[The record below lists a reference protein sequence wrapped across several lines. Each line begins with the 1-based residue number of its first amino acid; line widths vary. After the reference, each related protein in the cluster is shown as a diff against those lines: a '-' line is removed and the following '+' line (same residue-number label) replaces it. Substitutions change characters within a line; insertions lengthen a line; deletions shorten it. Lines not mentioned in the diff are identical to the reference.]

1 VKVLVFENVEDHI
14 NLLKNFLNR
23 VDYDLIIEQD
33 DQNILTH
40 FEGQLPEL
48 IISNFDLPQ
57 GGLKLVNNMLAALKP
72 PFPYVLF
79 LTDPHS
85 EQFAVDCL
93 GPIPG
98 DFVAKPVRMEELRA
112 RITVAERVIA
122 LQNHL
127 RAQHEI
133 PPDLA
138 LYDNLTNLL
147 NRQAVYER
155 VLAEVN
161 RAGREKSPTFLSI
174 FEIVNLEE
182 LKEQYGSKITDQA
195 IRFVARAIRANI
207 RMYDIVGRWME
218 AQYMLMLPGLRPED
232 TQPVVERIYTALHSV
247 RIRMEND
254 QLLPLVV
261 AAGYT
266 CNEVENTVPLYM
278 MIEHATKAL
287 TYASELK
294 KGIKISSFEA
304 VKEKA

>member
-1 VKVLVFENVEDHI
+1 MKVLVYDNVENHI
-14 NLLKNFLNR
+14 RLLKQFLNQ
-23 VDYDLIIEQD
+23 VDYDLVIEKD
-33 DQNILTH
+33 EQNILTH
-40 FEGQLPEL
+40 FEGELPAL
-48 IISNFDLPQ
+48 IISNFDLPE
-57 GGLKLVNNMLAALKP
+57 GGIKLVNNMLATLKP

-147 NRQAVYER
+147 NRQAIYER

-161 RAGREKSPTFLSI
+161 RAGREKTPTCLSI
-174 FEIVNLEE
+174 FEITNIED
-182 LKEQYGSKITDQA
+182 LKEEYGSKITDQA

-207 RMYDIVGRWME
+207 RIYDIVGRWMD
-218 AQYMLMLPGLRPED
+218 AQFMLMLPGLRPEYS
-232 TQPVVERIYTALHSV
+232 QNVIERIYTALHSV

-254 QLLPLVV
+254 HLLPLVL

-266 CNEVENTVPLYM
+266 SNEVKDAVPLYM
-278 MIEHATKAL
+278 MIEQTNKAL
-287 TYASELK
+287 SYASELEK
-294 KGIKISSFEA
+294 EIKISSFES
-304 VKEKA
+304 VKEKV